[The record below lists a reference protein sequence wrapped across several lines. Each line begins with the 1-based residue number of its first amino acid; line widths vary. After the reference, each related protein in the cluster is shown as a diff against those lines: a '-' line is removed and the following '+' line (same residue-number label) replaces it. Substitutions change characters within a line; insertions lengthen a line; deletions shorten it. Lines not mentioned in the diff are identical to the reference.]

1 MFGQNQIDLVITDIH
16 MPELD
21 GLGLVDEIRAVDTE
35 TPIII
40 LTVNSEMETA
50 VEAIRKGADDY
61 ILKGS
66 SISET
71 LPLSIAKVFEIAEL
85 REVDIP
91 PT

>member
-1 MFGQNQIDLVITDIH
+1 